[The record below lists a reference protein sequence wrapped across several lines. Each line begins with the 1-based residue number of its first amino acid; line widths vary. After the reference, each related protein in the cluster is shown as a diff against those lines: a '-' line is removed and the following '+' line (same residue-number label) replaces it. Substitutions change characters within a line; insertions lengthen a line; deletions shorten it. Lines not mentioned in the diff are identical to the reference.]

1 MKYLYNLLIALFCSC
16 AIVGCGDD
24 DFLEIDSLSTDG
36 DEFFCNQKVKVWM
49 CVRSSDLWHTDY
61 EWTCEGGT
69 FTQPQGLNEMTWKA
83 PSVPGTYTITCKATV
98 GGVSQVRSHKMYVSS
113 YYFEKFEKSSHSMSL
128 QGNNTNSLKKE
139 SNGNQYLQIR
149 VNSNSEVKR
158 YIRRAFGDDNLVAN
172 PFSTRIK
179 MGFESNVPNTQR
191 VIVGNKNENA
201 VLEYRW
207 NLRAD
212 ASNEGAYLNQI
223 RMMWYPGTLKDGEV
237 YPDVPVVKVDE
248 NGETQPVLTPEG
260 TLQYNVQLVAQY
272 TGADGKKTTKNEYHF
287 LNTMNTFKA
296 KEYKTVS
303 MGLDQNKVL
312 TAYIDG
318 VETLRSN
325 IVQELYTEKNC
336 KGGIYVNNWEVYY
349 INGNG
354 GKNIPQMYFD
364 DAYASNTE
372 ILK

>member
-24 DFLEIDSLSTDG
+24 DFLEIDSLSADG

-69 FTQPQGLNEMTWKA
+69 FTQPQGLNEITWKA

-113 YYFEKFEKSSHSMSL
+113 YYFEKFEKSSHSMTL
-128 QGNNTNSLKKE
+128 QNQTSSIKKE
-139 SNGNQYLQIR
+139 SNGNQYLSTR
-149 VNSNSEVKR
+149 VNSNSEPTR
-158 YIRRAFGDDNLVAN
+158 YIRRAFGDNTLVAN

-191 VIVGNKNENA
+191 IAVGSKSGNA
-201 VLEYRW
+201 VLEFRW

-212 ASNEGAYLNQI
+212 ESNNGAYLNQI
-223 RMMWYPGTLKDGEV
+223 RMMWYPGELKSGEE
-237 YPDVPVVKVDE
+237 YPDVPQTDE
-248 NGETQPVLTPEG
+248 DKKEGRPTLTPEG
-260 TLQYNVQLVAQY
+260 SSKYNVQLVVQY
-272 TGADGKKTTKNEYHF
+272 TGSDGKKTTKNEYHF
-287 LNTMNTFKA
+287 LNTMNIFKA
-296 KEYKTVS
+296 KEYKNVS

-318 VETLRSN
+318 AETLSSN
-325 IVQELYTEKNC
+325 IVNDYYTEKNC
-336 KGGIYVNNWEVYY
+336 VGGIYVNNWEIY
-349 INGNG
+349 IPNGNG

-372 ILK
+372 VLK